1 MQFLDLIEAAQCCE
15 THPLCNGR
23 KNRQEF
29 GYVVL
34 KFADVL
40 HYATALKEGC
50 KFFITNDTG
59 IRSTDA
65 LEVILIKD
73 LID

>member
-1 MQFLDLIEAAQCCE
+1 LRLRNVAKLILYA
-15 THPLCNGR
+15 TDG

-40 HYATALKEGC
+40 HYATALKAGC
-50 KFFITNDTG
+50 KFFITNDTS
-59 IRSTDA
+59 IRSIDA
-65 LEVILIKD
+65 LEVIFIKD
-73 LID
+73 FVN